1 MSNPF
6 TVSTDGAQAVCQ
18 VVRLESLFPELKRQG
33 AYSCRTIG
41 GGGEVHVEYV
51 GPTASVSFSLHG
63 MQTSDVE
70 RMLKLLLPYVKSSAT
85 KAKAME

>member
-6 TVSTDGAQAVCQ
+6 TVSTDGANAVCQ

-33 AYSCRTIG
+33 AYSCRTAG

-51 GPTASVSFSLHG
+51 GHTASVSFTLHG

-70 RMLKLLLPYVKSSAT
+70 RMLSLLLPYVKSSASR
-85 KAKAME
+85 ER